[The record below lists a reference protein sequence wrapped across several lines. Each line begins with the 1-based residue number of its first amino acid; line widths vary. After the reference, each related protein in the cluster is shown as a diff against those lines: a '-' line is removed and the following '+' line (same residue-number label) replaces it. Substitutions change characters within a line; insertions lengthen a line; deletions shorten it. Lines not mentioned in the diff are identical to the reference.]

1 MSDGFWAGAISRR
14 DGSPGDGIHLLWTA
28 PYAAGY
34 STTGYDVQR
43 RTHQRREETCYTLT
57 VDELEILHREF
68 RLTTPV
74 ADIAVRATPCPTSP
88 GTLPD
93 EAFTPAPTRTMHCIE
108 FAEFVV
114 GQIVDDVD
122 GARLKAFEP
131 TGAPRPHA
139 EVRAGR
145 DQRGVDCGTHLEIEL
160 PVECIRVELTLV
172 GFAQPARMVA
182 RRADGSVGASA
193 STSQA
198 VGEPETVALAGE
210 GITRVAVVAPA
221 DAMLLT
227 RLCWEPEPPARVRA
241 APSLLVPDK
250 RRFAPPSAP
259 PLAAASVPLCLRYR
273 LRLNGEHQVVRIIAQ
288 APWTLAVA
296 MREGKAV
303 DTRGLA
309 DPSGVQRP
317 TFLGRGVDEVLLYTS
332 QRLTGL
338 TVCVDVPQTPGAEAA
353 EWANVPF
360 LVKGLQM
367 PLRSLDPTLGSPADE
382 LTRATSRLIG
392 TETIDA
398 SVFADVAD
406 TLNEALGV
414 GAPSPMWCTTQQREQ
429 VEDAFVEIRP
439 WPYALSLTTAAEW
452 RRALGFGLLD
462 KGSGLV
468 QGQHYDYRVT
478 GHFRRRD
485 VEEQLLA
492 FHTVP
497 TGATLPATFHLG
509 TVRLSGPAAHT
520 VELFP
525 PVQSDALSAT
535 GRKGIRI
542 IPINPLSIG
551 FDEPVKRVVLELE
564 PKLAGPLQY
573 SAKTSD
579 LLLGLSGTLFANPVP
594 AQPRVTLDFP
604 EPIDTLRLVGTGFLY
619 GLRVLEPTSGN
630 PDDVLDLSVIVPD
643 VTYEPTAPPAPPIA
657 LGTTNLQQPI
667 QPGQPEVTV
676 KNPPHSMGF
685 RLRWLPPTPVG
696 GTPPIWPPDL
706 GGAPPFDVMGF
717 RIERR
722 HVDANG
728 PFEEIGRN
736 ALPTVF
742 FGNRGARGEA
752 QALGFGTDILKAY
765 PEVITPLP
773 PVDPWLTIDDVLRSP
788 SQPDGPPPGST
799 HQYRIF
805 SIDAI
810 GRLSATPTTG
820 SIVRL
825 EKRIAPPQP
834 RGPAG
839 PPPGLSRPAG
849 VRARVLQSTDPAL
862 AVDDIVLLGPSTNAV
877 VLEWGWTDE
886 ERERDPFATEFR
898 VYFQPLPPDAVHGT
912 LQGPAVLVGGLYEM
926 ACSLDQ
932 PVPADAMKG
941 IYVTAGSYPFK
952 VASNTAGT
960 SITVRFEPSVLQ
972 PAETPGA
979 ASFEFGRVLDGI
991 ELRPSAWQE
1000 RTAVVPIGAGAPQPF
1015 VFRDRLSLD
1024 SLHTRARAWVG
1035 VSSAD
1040 GQTYIADELGPGVS
1054 NGGRPGNESSI
1065 VALVAEARY
1074 LDRPTFDIPPPLPNV
1089 PEDVSPEPVG
1099 TTVTVTRDLPTLL
1112 PTVVIPAGHRV
1123 TVDRFEMGMLA
1134 AALSRNP
1141 NGSFGV
1147 LFPDGTQ
1154 TSYTLGNP
1162 SDRAALQAQIAAGE
1176 PARIENRFL
1185 MDLLLRFPTQF
1196 EALWQPALPAPVAFG
1211 VVTDALPNK
1220 AERWLHRIR
1229 LVDPAGHVSRGGA
1242 IGPRV
1247 MRVASTRVPSP
1258 PEISL
1263 VNSETDAL
1271 ALTARMRQAFDLK
1284 WLVLFTLVAPVTT
1297 AVDDLV
1303 RKPAQLLR
1311 VPDRRELYPREGMR
1325 LRLSDGTL
1333 LQAEQPVDVQAIGTV
1348 EVPDVLVPA
1357 ALAPGFEKRVSV
1369 WALTMTRDGIPSRL
1383 AGPVTVHTGPLP
1395 LVVPGLIVTT
1405 AGGNDTALW
1414 ASASDATEVALER
1427 STDGGLTFRQ
1437 VSPWLPSSATSHVLP
1452 GSGARVYRLAV
1463 RGLHGQQPATGPAV
1477 TPV

>member
-1 MSDGFWAGAISRR
+1 MSDGFWAGAISRQ

-43 RTHQRREETCYTLT
+43 RPHQRRQEICYTLT

-74 ADIAVRATPCPTSP
+74 ADIAVRVTPCPTSS
-88 GTLPD
+88 GTVPD
-93 EAFTPAPTRTMHCIE
+93 EPFTPAVAPTMHCIE
-108 FAEFVV
+108 FAESALGRVV
-114 GQIVDDVD
+114 DEVD

-139 EVRAGR
+139 EVRTA
-145 DQRGVDCGTHLEIEL
+145 DNQRGVDCATHLEIEL

-172 GFAQPARMVA
+172 GFAQPARVVA
-182 RRADGSVGASA
+182 RRADGRAAASA
-193 STSQA
+193 SASRA
-198 VGEPETVALAGE
+198 VGQPETVALAGE
-210 GITRVAVVAPA
+210 QITRVAIVAPG

-227 RLCWEPEPPARVRA
+227 RLCWQPSPPSRA
-241 APSLLVPDK
+241 GATRSSLMPDT
-250 RRFAPPSAP
+250 RPFAPPSVPTLSAV
-259 PLAAASVPLCLRYR
+259 SVPVCLQYR
-273 LRLNGEHQVVRIIAQ
+273 LQLQGEHQVVRIIAQ

-296 MREGKAV
+296 MREGKPV

-309 DPSGVQRP
+309 DPSGIQRP
-317 TFLGRGVDEVLLYTS
+317 TFLGRGVDEVLLYTN

-338 TVCVDVPQTPGAEAA
+338 TVCVDVPQTPAAEAA
-353 EWANVPF
+353 EWANVRF

-367 PLRSLDPTLGSPADE
+367 PLRALDPTLGSPADE
-382 LTRATSRLIG
+382 LTRARSRLIG
-392 TETIDA
+392 TESIDA
-398 SVFADVAD
+398 AVFAEVAD
-406 TLNEALGV
+406 TLNEAVGV
-414 GAPSPMWCTTQQREQ
+414 GAPSPMWCTTQRREQ

-468 QGQHYDYRVT
+468 PGEHYDYRVT
-478 GHFRRRD
+478 GHFRRHD

-509 TVRLSGPAAHT
+509 TVRLSGPAEHT

-525 PVQSDALSAT
+525 AAPGAALSAV

-542 IPINPLSIG
+542 TPSNPSSIG

-564 PKLAGPLQY
+564 PQVAGPLQY

-579 LLLGLSGTLFANPVP
+579 LLIGLSGSLFTNPVP

-604 EPIDTLRLVGTGFLY
+604 EPVDTLRLVGTGFLY
-619 GLRVLEPTSGN
+619 GMRILAPTSGN
-630 PDDVLDLSVIVPD
+630 PDEVLDLSVIVPD
-643 VTYEPTAPPAPPIA
+643 VTYEPSAPPDPPIA

-667 QPGQPEVTV
+667 QPGEPEITV
-676 KNPPHSMGF
+676 KSPPHSMGF

-696 GTPPIWPPDL
+696 GMPPIWPPDL

-717 RIERR
+717 LIERR

-728 PFEEIGRN
+728 PFGEIGRD

-752 QALGFGTDILKAY
+752 QALGFGADILKAY
-765 PEVITPLP
+765 PEVVRPLP

-834 RGPAG
+834 RGPASP
-839 PPPGLSRPAG
+839 PPPGVSRPAG
-849 VRARVLQSTDPAL
+849 VRARVLQSADPDL
-862 AVDDIVLLGPSTNAV
+862 AVDDIALLGSSTNAI
-877 VLEWGWTDE
+877 VLEWGWTDD

-898 VYFQPLPPDAVHGT
+898 VYLQPLPPDAVHGT
-912 LQGPAVLVGGLYEM
+912 LHAPAVLVGGLYEM

-932 PVPADAMKG
+932 PIQADAMKG
-941 IYVTAGSYPFK
+941 IYVTAGGYPFK

-960 SITVRFEPSVLQ
+960 NITVRFEPSVLR
-972 PAETPGA
+972 PGRTPDA
-979 ASFEFGRVLDGI
+979 ASFEFGRVLNGI
-991 ELRPSAWQE
+991 ELRPSAWHE
-1000 RTAVVPIGAGAPQPF
+1000 RTDVVPIGAGPPQPF
-1015 VFRDRLSLD
+1015 VFRDRLDLD
-1024 SLHTRARAWVG
+1024 VQHPRARAWVG

-1040 GQTYIADELGPGVS
+1040 GQTYIADELGPAVL

-1074 LDRPTFDIPPPLPNV
+1074 LGRPTFDIPPPLPNV

-1099 TTVTVTRDLPTLL
+1099 ATVTVTRDLPTLL
-1112 PTVVIPAGHRV
+1112 PDVVIPAGHLV

-1141 NGSFGV
+1141 DGSFGV

-1154 TSYTLGNP
+1154 SSYTLGNP
-1162 SDRAALQAQIAAGE
+1162 SDQAALQAQIAAAD
-1176 PARIENRFL
+1176 PARIEGRFL
-1185 MDLLLRFPTQF
+1185 MDLLLRFPSRF
-1196 EALWQPALPAPVAFG
+1196 EGLWQLALPAPVAFG
-1211 VVTDALPNK
+1211 VVSDALPNK

-1229 LVDPAGHVSRGGA
+1229 LVDPAGHVSLGGA
-1242 IGPRV
+1242 IVPRV

-1263 VNSETDAL
+1263 VNSETDTL
-1271 ALTARMRQAFDLK
+1271 ALTARMRQVFDVQ

-1325 LRLSDGTL
+1325 LRLSDG
-1333 LQAEQPVDVQAIGTV
+1333 
-1348 EVPDVLVPA
+1348 
-1357 ALAPGFEKRVSV
+1357 
-1369 WALTMTRDGIPSRL
+1369 
-1383 AGPVTVHTGPLP
+1383 LP
-1395 LVVPGLIVTT
+1395 LSTLGT
-1405 AGGNDTALW
+1405 AGRRAAGRALGDGLLDTPAYGDGRAVLTLRGRLL
-1414 ASASDATEVALER
+1414 ADAVVRDL
-1427 STDGGLTFRQ
+1427 
-1437 VSPWLPSSATSHVLP
+1437 LP
-1452 GSGARVYRLAV
+1452 
-1463 RGLHGQQPATGPAV
+1463 
-1477 TPV
+1477 